1 MERKVNRFIKLY
13 PWYAGITGD
22 LLFYIAI
29 DTLFLTIVKNFSAA
43 QVVALSSLSQF
54 ACIALQ
60 FPLLFLIKRI
70 GNTHSA
76 RSGAFCLL
84 ASALLITFGKNFY
97 LVLLGRVLHDV
108 ALILREA
115 STVMLENN
123 LDLVDKRS
131 DFVRLR
137 TSANTIYAVITMLIS
152 FVASLMFNLN
162 NYLPMFGC
170 ITTCSIGFLLSL
182 FMKDYSDYDKIAAV
196 PTKREKVKIHYG
208 KFLIL
213 ALVVFSI
220 FYPVIATGQT
230 EGKLFIQENLLADF
244 NTDNTALVL
253 GGIVCVSRIV
263 RVFSNILFA
272 KLYEKYQK
280 AMIIALPVML
290 CTAIAS
296 LLFGSFIPL
305 VFLRIAV
312 MSFGYIIIL
321 FARDPYKLCI
331 QDAIFEKTP
340 KEQHQTLLTIM
351 QFGVKIGT
359 AAMGLSFSALLLQ
372 YPMALVM
379 SIIFVIAAIE
389 IFLSIWLYRV
399 TARQAAPAV

>member
-1 MERKVNRFIKLY
+1 MERKINRFIKLY

-170 ITTCSIGFLLSL
+170 ITTCSIGFLISL

-220 FYPVIATGQT
+220 FYPVIVTGQT

-312 MSFGYIIIL
+312 MSFGYIIVL